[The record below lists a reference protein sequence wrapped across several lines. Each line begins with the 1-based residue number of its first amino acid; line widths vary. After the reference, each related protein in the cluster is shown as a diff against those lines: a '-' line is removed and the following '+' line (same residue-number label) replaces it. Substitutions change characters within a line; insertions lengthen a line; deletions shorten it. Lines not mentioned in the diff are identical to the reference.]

1 MKRYLFLS
9 LVLALLIGVIPT
21 AAQLDMGD
29 GVFGV
34 TITQERLNELAQEHS
49 LDYTKVEWT
58 YVMLDGEIEINATM
72 ERGDRTVNLMVIVI
86 ATVTDEGLVWNAVD
100 WEAQPALDDTNGNE
114 RIQRAVATAT
124 RVLNQLIRREVRSV
138 YDAST
143 PYLLMNATITP
154 GEMTLEFKGSD
165 EELAALSPNIMD
177 NGDGTFTVSVSEDM
191 MNAAMDRVVQRPDSL
206 DYLIITME
214 NLMATYEVGVDGAL
228 CNNEV
233 IEGSFQMTFSEVS
246 GLDVVAN
253 APTCNG
259 EPLAEGPS
267 NRIIGVLVGMIKRYT
282 RLQTNGHQIVDVR
295 LGEGVLELVVKATAD
310 SE

>member
-9 LVLALLIGVIPT
+9 LVLALFIGVIPS

-34 TITQERLNELAQEHS
+34 TITQERLNELAQELS
-49 LDYTKVEWT
+49 LNYTEVEWT

-100 WEAQPALDDTNGNE
+100 WDMQPPMDNDNN
-114 RIQRAVATAT
+114 QRTQRVVATAT

-165 EELAALSPNIMD
+165 EELAALSPNIVD

-191 MNAAMDRVVQRPDSL
+191 INAAMDLVTQRHDAL

-233 IEGSFQMTFSEVS
+233 IEGSFEVTFSEAS
-246 GLDVVAN
+246 GLDVIAN